1 MNSKSQTKKILINAV
16 AAKMGG
22 ALGHLEGFLKALGK
36 IDNGWEY
43 WVYVDSDIKVPR
55 MASNIHICHTSFPA
69 TSFLHRLYFDQFLLP
84 GFVKRDGIDIVI
96 SILNFGPIKLSVKQV
111 VFQRNSLYFCDY
123 YLQMTR
129 GLKKMKLL
137 LQRWMTYKVMQ
148 SSKIIV
154 TPSCAMRDMI
164 CRFYPDLSEDKF
176 RVVPHGFDCEAFLH
190 NSQPLS
196 EYTEKLFKESSEGS
210 VKLLYVSHPAK
221 YKGTDVLF
229 DSLRILKETTDKVFL
244 YIPIDL
250 SKDINKNKGIKGYD
264 EATKDYVSLIKNLD
278 IKDRVVCVGWLPSES
293 IVNLYKKCDIFVF
306 PSLCESFG
314 FPMIE
319 AMAVGLPIV
328 AADTPVNR
336 EILGNS
342 ALYYS
347 PSSSHEL
354 AESIKILMKDDG
366 LKEELIKNGKNRI
379 EEYDWS
385 WKRYI
390 KEILKV
396 IEEACLC

>member
-1 MNSKSQTKKILINAV
+1 MNSKPQTRKILINAV

-22 ALGHLEGFLKALGK
+22 ALGHLKGFMNALEE
-36 IDNGWEY
+36 INNRWEY
-43 WVYVDSDIKVPR
+43 WVYVDPDVEVPS
-55 MASNIHICHTSFPA
+55 MTSNIHICHTSFP
-69 TSFLHRLYFDQFLLP
+69 TTTFLHRFYFDQFLLP
-84 GFVKRDGIDIVI
+84 GFVKRDGIDIAV
-96 SILNFGPIKLSVKQV
+96 SLLNFGPIKSPVKQV
-111 VFQRNSLYFCDY
+111 VFQRNSTYFCDN
-123 YLQMTR
+123 YLAMLSGWAR
-129 GLKKMKLL
+129 MKIS

-164 CRFYPDLSEDKF
+164 RRFYPDLSEDKF
-176 RVVPHGFDCEAFLH
+176 RIVPHGFDYESFLH
-190 NSQPLS
+190 NSQPLP
-196 EYTEKLFKESSEGS
+196 EYTEKLLRESPEGS

-221 YKGTDVLF
+221 YKGTDILF

-244 YIPIDL
+244 YIPVDLREDID
-250 SKDINKNKGIKGYD
+250 KNKGIKGYD
-264 EATKDYVSLIKNLD
+264 EATNNYISLISNFD
-278 IKDRVVCVGWLPSES
+278 IKDRVVCVGWLSPES

-306 PSLCESFG
+306 PSLSESFG

-328 AADTPVNR
+328 ASDTPVNR
-336 EILGNS
+336 EILGDS

-347 PSSSHEL
+347 PLSPHEL

-366 LKEELIKNGKNRI
+366 LKKELIKNGKNRI

>member
-1 MNSKSQTKKILINAV
+1 MGGKLHMKRILINAV

-22 ALGHLEGFLKALGK
+22 ATRHLKGFLQTLGEVDK
-36 IDNGWEY
+36 DKEREY
-43 WVYVDSDIKVPR
+43 WVYVDSNVEIPSVTP
-55 MASNIHICHTSFPA
+55 NIYICYTSFPSR
-69 TSFLHRLYFDQFLLP
+69 SFLHRLYFDQ
-84 GFVKRDGIDIVI
+84 VKIPRVVKKYGIDVVV

-111 VFQRNSLYFCDY
+111 VFQRNSTYFCDY
-123 YLQMTR
+123 FLQMTR
-129 GLKKMKLL
+129 GLKKIKIL
-137 LQRWMTYKVMQ
+137 LQRWMAYKAMQ

-154 TPSCAMRDMI
+154 TPSCSMRDMI
-164 CRFYPDLSEDKF
+164 HRFYPDLSEDKF
-176 RVVPHGFDCEAFLH
+176 RVVPHGFDCEAFLN
-190 NSQPLS
+190 NSQPLP
-196 EYTEKLFKESSEGS
+196 EDTEKLLKESSDGS

-221 YKGTDVLF
+221 WKGTNVLF
-229 DSLRILKETTDKVFL
+229 DSIRILKETTDEVVL
-244 YIPIDL
+244 YIPVDPTG
-250 SKDINKNKGIKGYD
+250 DINKNKGVKGYD
-264 EATKDYVSLIKNLD
+264 EAIKDYISLISNFD
-278 IKDRVVCVGWLPSES
+278 IKERVVCVGWLSPET

-314 FPMIE
+314 FPMVE

-336 EILGNS
+336 EILGDA

-347 PSSSHEL
+347 PLSSHEL
-354 AESIKILMKDDG
+354 AESIKILMKDGD
-366 LKEELIKNGKNRI
+366 LKKELIKNGKNRI

-396 IEEACLC
+396 IEEV